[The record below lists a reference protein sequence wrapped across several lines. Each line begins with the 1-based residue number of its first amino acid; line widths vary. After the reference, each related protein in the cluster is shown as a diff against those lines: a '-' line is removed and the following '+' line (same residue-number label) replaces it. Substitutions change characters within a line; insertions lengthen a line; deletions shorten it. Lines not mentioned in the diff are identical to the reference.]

1 MVDFIFFSLSDKFLL
16 ILVTILSIIEF
27 NILLKNMAKNYTS
40 DTTNF
45 LRDFLTKN
53 PEVKTEQMK
62 ARSAWW
68 DKNQDF
74 EEQEKIKGQKIPK
87 KPYEYY

>member
-1 MVDFIFFSLSDKFLL
+1 MV
-16 ILVTILSIIEF
+16 EF

-45 LRDFLTKN
+45 LREFLTKN
-53 PEVKTEQMK
+53 PQVKLEQIK

-74 EEQEKIKGQKIPK
+74 EEQKKIKVQKIPK